1 MKEVKT
7 MYQHAALPAAAGSA
21 ASLPLM
27 GFEPLWMFLAGVAA
41 IALAGAL
48 RRLLPKREA

>member
-7 MYQHAALPAAAGSA
+7 MYQHAALPAVAGSA
-21 ASLPLM
+21 ASLPFM

-48 RRLLPKREA
+48 RRLLPKRVG